1 MSLKRKLKRKN
12 ETNVDRVVRQVNKD
26 LYDKGI
32 NEGIKDGM
40 TRATE
45 FVITMVLYT
54 LDYKLRDYMSEEEMK
69 KIIKAIF
76 LNIDSFRTEHLDS
89 SDYQV
94 IKKEMAPLIRLKGD
108 ML

>member
-1 MSLKRKLKRKN
+1 MSLQRKLRRKN
-12 ETNVDRVVRQVNKD
+12 ETNVDRVVREVNKD

-32 NEGIKDGM
+32 KEGM

-54 LDYKLRDYMSEEEMK
+54 LNYKLRDYMSEDEMK
-69 KIIKAIF
+69 KIITAIF

-89 SDYQV
+89 SDYQA